1 MFPGETEARFY
12 RVLKIQVE
20 VSKQVKCNKILE
32 NTDNIALLHGVH
44 SSMELSIMAG
54 PFSRSRFAQSTLYDR
69 SELIWSSFDV
79 PMFVQ
84 ILVSQNLL
92 LLAMRI
98 RCPSPKI
105 IAFIFSDVYDY
116 SKSEAFSSNF
126 KSILLFISTS
136 TNAGRVSGE

>member
-20 VSKQVKCNKILE
+20 VSKQGKCDKILV
-32 NTDNIALLHGVH
+32 NTDNIALLHGAH
-44 SSMELSIMAG
+44 SSMELSNMAD
-54 PFSRSRFAQSTLYDR
+54 PFNRSRLTQSTLYDR
-69 SELIWSSFDV
+69 FELIWSSLDI
-79 PMFVQ
+79 PIFVQ
-84 ILVSQNLL
+84 ILISQNLL

-98 RCPSPKI
+98 RGPSPKI
-105 IAFIFSDVYDY
+105 IAFIFSDVYIY

-126 KSILLFISTS
+126 KSILLFTSTS